1 MTFIAFAA
9 AAVVFLQ
16 APGRHSLRE
25 TGPLP
30 QLREEGTDPPAP
42 PATLT
47 APSGSVTFNGFR
59 STQVNVDASGNNIVG
74 DAANEPSICVDPT
87 NRLRMAVGWRQ
98 FDSISSNFRE
108 AGWGYTTNGG
118 ASWRF
123 PGVLQNGIFR
133 SDPVLES
140 DSNGAFYYLSLRNNN
155 GFYCDL
161 WRSLDG
167 GATWNQVGLAVGG
180 DKQWFLIDKTG
191 GIGNGHMYQH
201 WTYVYGN
208 YDPRN
213 FSRSTD
219 AGATWMNPIETPDRP
234 YYGTF
239 DVNSGGDLFHVGVG
253 DTLGCFIVN
262 RSLNAKFAG
271 QTPVFDVTAQVD
283 LGGCVLFGAPVNPAG
298 LAGQVW
304 VAADRSNRPTAGNIY
319 VLASVDGGQN
329 PANVMIARSTNG
341 GVTFGD
347 VRRINDNPANQ
358 GSYHWFGTVSVAPNG
373 RIDAIWNDTRMSPS
387 NTRSALFY
395 SYSLDGGLT
404 WAPNMQVGPDFD
416 HRLGYPN
423 QNKMGD
429 YIDME
434 SDDAGADAAYA
445 ATYNGEQDV
454 YHVRLI
460 PLGLATN
467 FVVERGFQQSGNLAA
482 LRFSDDARLVLRP
495 GPMVGAQDQP
505 IRFRYEM
512 VSQIATPS
520 KLTVRVESHVSAVPA
535 ANIQQKLELFN
546 FSTGLYETVDA
557 RASTG
562 TDSLTEV
569 EITSNVSNFVQP
581 GTRLIRARVSWRPA
595 GPISGGVWEARADQA
610 NFIITP

>member
-1 MTFIAFAA
+1 M
-9 AAVVFLQ
+9 FLQ